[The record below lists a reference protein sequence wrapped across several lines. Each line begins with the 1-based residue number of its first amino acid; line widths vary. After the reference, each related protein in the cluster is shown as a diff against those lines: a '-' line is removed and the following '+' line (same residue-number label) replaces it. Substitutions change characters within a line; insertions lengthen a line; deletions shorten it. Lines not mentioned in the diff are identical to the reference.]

1 EHFRN
6 IKNGEIE
13 KSAIAAH
20 SLLEGHRIEK
30 EAKLLKHLEKPL
42 DLTVWEKIFIQKNKF
57 KSMNFDIPD
66 ERDLISKFIESTPDG
81 NDISKFIK
89 STPDGNVIE
98 GDSNEYP
105 LPYLLSCEYQGFNQK
120 LQFPSY
126 ISIISSLSS
135 TIYIFLHYLIKLLYT
150 NLFIF
155 NAIIRVSKQIFMK
168 FLKYEFKFKDEM
180 NVYNTLVDYL
190 NVRNNNFNENTIT
203 NFEIPS
209 YKERGLIWKFV
220 GQPSDGAEISLQ
232 DRRPLDISCELMK
245 YEEIESRLQ
254 EWKVET
260 QVTYTMANK
269 NTLMTDNTIIMM
281 H

>member
-30 EAKLLKHLEKPL
+30 EAKLLKHLEKSL

-81 NDISKFIK
+81 NDISKFVK

-105 LPYLLSCEYQGFNQK
+105 VVIMAVE
-120 LQFPSY
+120 
-126 ISIISSLSS
+126 
-135 TIYIFLHYLIKLLYT
+135 
-150 NLFIF
+150 
-155 NAIIRVSKQIFMK
+155 
-168 FLKYEFKFKDEM
+168 
-180 NVYNTLVDYL
+180 
-190 NVRNNNFNENTIT
+190 NE
-203 NFEIPS
+203 
-209 YKERGLIWKFV
+209 
-220 GQPSDGAEISLQ
+220 
-232 DRRPLDISCELMK
+232 
-245 YEEIESRLQ
+245 
-254 EWKVET
+254 
-260 QVTYTMANK
+260 
-269 NTLMTDNTIIMM
+269 
-281 H
+281 